1 MHKTPIPAVGWVLMW
16 TREICDTKGFT
27 KCLEIFQQVP
37 WNCPL
42 LSAPISTISCR
53 PFSPAR
59 ADKNVLFCMTLKESK
74 LAGPHIAPASTIV
87 FLLPVCEAG
96 FCQCMNGGCSIC
108 QGWAKVWV
116 GQSDSDKKK
125 WFLSKKNNKVGLCLC
140 KKSSHGQ
147 PSDWTVFKLTKFTCF
162 KYPVIIQNS
171 CHKYDISVGA
181 IWFTSQS
188 YHRCFYVYTRSLGAL
203 RAPTSRLRPFG
214 PAW

>member
-1 MHKTPIPAVGWVLMW
+1 MCHSTTADELNHATKYPGKLVHDSCSAHKWLWPTHPKCDGCTAWNSDIQSEKKPSIHSEWISWQIYSFVGVFHFVFQIFCRRQMHKTPIPAVGWVLMW

-74 LAGPHIAPASTIV
+74 LAGPHIAPVSTIV

-96 FCQCMNGGCSIC
+96 FCQCMKGGCSIC
-108 QGWAKVWV
+108 QGWAKVWL
-116 GQSDSDKKK
+116 GQ
-125 WFLSKKNNKVGLCLC
+125 
-140 KKSSHGQ
+140 
-147 PSDWTVFKLTKFTCF
+147 
-162 KYPVIIQNS
+162 
-171 CHKYDISVGA
+171 
-181 IWFTSQS
+181 
-188 YHRCFYVYTRSLGAL
+188 
-203 RAPTSRLRPFG
+203 
-214 PAW
+214 

>member
-125 WFLSKKNNKVGLCLC
+125 WF
-140 KKSSHGQ
+140 
-147 PSDWTVFKLTKFTCF
+147 PSDELQKKLRLNRF
-162 KYPVIIQNS
+162 S
-171 CHKYDISVGA
+171 S
-181 IWFTSQS
+181 WQS
-188 YHRCFYVYTRSLGAL
+188 L
-203 RAPTSRLRPFG
+203 
-214 PAW
+214 PASSTQSSYRTAVTNMIFLWAQFDLQVNLITAAFMYILEV

>member
-1 MHKTPIPAVGWVLMW
+1 MW
-16 TREICDTKGFT
+16 TEEICDTPGFT
-27 KCLEIFQQVP
+27 KCLEIFHQVP

-116 GQSDSDKKK
+116 GQSDSDKKM
-125 WFLSKKNNKVGLCLC
+125 SY
-140 KKSSHGQ
+140 KKSS
-147 PSDWTVFKLTKFTCF
+147 DWTDSQVDKVYLLQVPSHHTEQLSQIWYFCGRNLIYKSILSPLLLCIYCVGPFYITHFKVSPLLLDPSEMWTF
-162 KYPVIIQNS
+162 KSFFSQFSTNS
-171 CHKYDISVGA
+171 
-181 IWFTSQS
+181 
-188 YHRCFYVYTRSLGAL
+188 
-203 RAPTSRLRPFG
+203 
-214 PAW
+214 